1 MARPARKQFRVE
13 PPQGGMRKGA
23 FERIFALPGLVSR
36 K

>member
-1 MARPARKQFRVE
+1 MTRPVRKWLHMSR
-13 PPQGGMRKGA
+13 RSTAKRA